1 MSLPGLIVEAV
12 GEEGILLREME
23 ISLYGGIPVGEAG
36 ELPARQPRWLADAG
50 YDLTYLARP
59 PARVIVRIVDA
70 DDL

>member
-1 MSLPGLIVEAV
+1 MRWRSA
-12 GEEGILLREME
+12 
-23 ISLYGGIPVGEAG
+23 STAIPVGEAG

-50 YDLTYLARP
+50 YDLPYPARP